1 MKALEKRDYI
11 HSHLHLIDEEFV
23 NEMYQK
29 MFSALEENNTVVG
42 YHPDGTSIN
51 KQQLLADLDEAE
63 KQIERGDY
71 ITLDDLDSES
81 KTW

>member
-29 MFSALEENNTVVG
+29 MFSALEEKNPIVG
-42 YHPDGTSIN
+42 YDSDGKPI
-51 KQQLLADLDEAE
+51 KKEQLLSDLEEAE
-63 KQIERGDY
+63 KQIERGEY
-71 ITLDDLDSES
+71 LTLDELDSES
-81 KTW
+81 KKW